1 VPKARLTQ
9 IPTHSLEFKQF
20 VKRFDLLFSPRTT
33 LLKKREQERSQT
45 DKLIKYF
52 DPFTLN
58 FLKREF
64 EAMGGCLDRAGF
76 IGCLRG
82 HLLQWRPQEPARE
95 DKLSQF
101 LSYIFD
107 DIDIAH
113 QGKVDWEQFSSHLI
127 SKASGEGRKKRGGLS
142 QMETD

>member
-1 VPKARLTQ
+1 MPKPSLIH

-20 VKRFDLLFSPRTT
+20 VKRFELVFSPRTS
-33 LLKKREQERSQT
+33 LLKKREQERTQT

-64 EAMGGCLDRAGF
+64 EAMQGSLDKAGF

-82 HLLQWRPQEPARE
+82 HLLQWRP
-95 DKLSQF
+95 
-101 LSYIFD
+101 
-107 DIDIAH
+107 
-113 QGKVDWEQFSSHLI
+113 
-127 SKASGEGRKKRGGLS
+127 
-142 QMETD
+142 